1 MDQRNLISSMVFFLL
16 GAVALVL
23 SLGLGIGS
31 LNNPQSG
38 FMPFWTS
45 LLIIIFSLILF
56 GAAYADKS
64 IAVRWKHIWH
74 GLHWQKSVL
83 VVISLAVYIVVLP
96 WAGYLIATGILM
108 IVVFWSSSLR
118 IRPAVLYAVLSVG
131 VSYGLFHYILQT
143 PLPRGLWGF

>member
-1 MDQRNLISSMVFFLL
+1 MDQRNLISSMIFFLL
-16 GAVALVL
+16 GAVALIL

-56 GAAYADKS
+56 GLSYVDRS
-64 IAVRWKHIWH
+64 ITVRWKHMWQ

-83 VVISLAVYIVVLP
+83 VAVCLAAYVVVLP

-108 IVVFWSSSLR
+108 IVVFWFSSLR